1 MIGFGICLP
10 ILPEH
15 MQEIL
20 ALNDGILPAYMR
32 GTGTYVVAMHI
43 YIMCRTAE
51 WIDST

>member
-20 ALNDGILPAYMR
+20 ALNDGVLPAYMR
-32 GTGTYVVAMHI
+32 GTGAYVAMHI
-43 YIMCRTAE
+43 SCIAPPRGL
-51 WIDST
+51 IR